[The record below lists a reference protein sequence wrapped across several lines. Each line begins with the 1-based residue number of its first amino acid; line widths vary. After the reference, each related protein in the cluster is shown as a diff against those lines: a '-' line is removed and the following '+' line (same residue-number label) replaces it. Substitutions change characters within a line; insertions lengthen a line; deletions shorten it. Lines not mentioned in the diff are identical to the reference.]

1 MRLAG
6 FLAILTVMG
15 CGTASAADRSA
26 ARGKLAVYLGVSTSE
41 RTDPSAV
48 DCILDRMADDQVQA
62 FLAAQTGAE
71 QSDILGGIQDLNG
84 MATCMQEASL

>member
-6 FLAILTVMG
+6 FLAILAVMG
-15 CGTASAADRSA
+15 CGTASAADRNA
-26 ARGKLAVYLGVSTSE
+26 ARGKLAVYMGLSPADLTE
-41 RTDPSAV
+41 PSAV
-48 DCILDRMADDQVQA
+48 DCILDRMADNQVHA

-84 MATCMQEASL
+84 MATCMQEAAS